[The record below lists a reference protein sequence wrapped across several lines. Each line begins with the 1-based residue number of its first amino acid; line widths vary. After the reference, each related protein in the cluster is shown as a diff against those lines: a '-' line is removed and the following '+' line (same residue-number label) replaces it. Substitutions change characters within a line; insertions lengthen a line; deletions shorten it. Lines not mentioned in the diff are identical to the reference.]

1 MAKVKMSVPCEVDDW
16 EVERDLDALTRATA
30 VKRDPER
37 MKKVKELA
45 KRKLEENKIR
55 RDAAQQAVDIGEG
68 KDPA

>member
-16 EVERDLDALTRATA
+16 EVERDLDALTRAAA

>member
-1 MAKVKMSVPCEVDDW
+1 MAKVKMSVPYEVNDW

-30 VKRDPER
+30 VKKDPER